1 MMTKA
6 NAEYE
11 LAMRQGRRYQESG
24 DIKDL
29 KPTLGDVEFME
40 QHGFNIWGHVQI
52 SVHDLLAIDE
62 EE

>member
-24 DIKDL
+24 KIADL
-29 KPTLGDVEFME
+29 KPTLADVEFMR
-40 QHGFNIWGHVQI
+40 QRGFNIWGHAQI
-52 SVHDLLAIDE
+52 SVHDLLDIDE
-62 EE
+62 GD